1 MINFLNSN
9 LVLLTAMLLR
19 SPLLFA
25 EVIEAT
31 MVSVLAALLIP
42 STRRPGATYEKPRN
56 NSCAVALGGTPG
68 ESKKLKQNRHQ
79 YYHYCILHIYT
90 ILKLI
95 AQFSC
100 SMFDK
105 KRGKKYL
112 KYVLCYGF
120 VLFQELSFFYIEQI
134 LAFIISFIAS
144 ATKSRQNYIGI
155 VLYNVEKFD

>member
-1 MINFLNSN
+1 MTDRTTFTIQLIHLCKSPKVLNDKLPQFKI

-68 ESKKLKQNRHQ
+68 ESKKLKQNRH
-79 YYHYCILHIYT
+79 
-90 ILKLI
+90 
-95 AQFSC
+95 
-100 SMFDK
+100 
-105 KRGKKYL
+105 
-112 KYVLCYGF
+112 
-120 VLFQELSFFYIEQI
+120 
-134 LAFIISFIAS
+134 
-144 ATKSRQNYIGI
+144 
-155 VLYNVEKFD
+155 

>member
-1 MINFLNSN
+1 MSSNFWLYFYEPKYKYVTTPCAPVTATIMHRIVMVPRRTELGWRLVTDRTTFTIQLIHLCKSPKVLNDKLPQFKI

-68 ESKKLKQNRHQ
+68 ESKKLKQNRH
-79 YYHYCILHIYT
+79 
-90 ILKLI
+90 
-95 AQFSC
+95 
-100 SMFDK
+100 
-105 KRGKKYL
+105 
-112 KYVLCYGF
+112 
-120 VLFQELSFFYIEQI
+120 
-134 LAFIISFIAS
+134 
-144 ATKSRQNYIGI
+144 
-155 VLYNVEKFD
+155 

>member
-1 MINFLNSN
+1 MNDKLPQFKI

-68 ESKKLKQNRHQ
+68 ESKKLKQNRH
-79 YYHYCILHIYT
+79 
-90 ILKLI
+90 
-95 AQFSC
+95 
-100 SMFDK
+100 
-105 KRGKKYL
+105 
-112 KYVLCYGF
+112 
-120 VLFQELSFFYIEQI
+120 
-134 LAFIISFIAS
+134 
-144 ATKSRQNYIGI
+144 
-155 VLYNVEKFD
+155 

>member
-1 MINFLNSN
+1 MIVPRCPAISDCTFMNQNICKNTVCSSYCNNHAQNCNGSPENRTWMKASDGSYYVQFSQFNLYICVNHQKFWMINFLNSK

-68 ESKKLKQNRHQ
+68 ESKKLKQNRH
-79 YYHYCILHIYT
+79 
-90 ILKLI
+90 
-95 AQFSC
+95 
-100 SMFDK
+100 
-105 KRGKKYL
+105 
-112 KYVLCYGF
+112 
-120 VLFQELSFFYIEQI
+120 
-134 LAFIISFIAS
+134 
-144 ATKSRQNYIGI
+144 
-155 VLYNVEKFD
+155 